1 MKTTYSIA
9 RAQSGL
15 PALVK
20 QAEARGTVTITR
32 HDETVAYL
40 VSRDRMEAIAETL
53 ELLAHPA
60 ALKAIRDYERGRTR
74 FRPLTV
80 LDDEG

>member
-1 MKTTYSIA
+1 VNTTYSIA

-20 QAEARGTVTITR
+20 QAEAHGTGTITR

-40 VSRDRMEAIAETL
+40 VSRDRMETIAETL
-53 ELLAHPA
+53 EILAHPPA
-60 ALKAIRDYERGRTR
+60 MKAIREYEHGRTR

>member
-1 MKTTYSIA
+1 MKATYSIA

-20 QAEARGTVTITR
+20 QAEAQGTVPITR

-53 ELLAHPA
+53 EILAHPA
-60 ALKAIRDYERGRTR
+60 AMKAIQAYEHGRTR